1 VDLSAVKAAARPELV
16 GYAAAAADN
25 AMDLLDD
32 AELLSGAGRRA
43 RAYSAAVLAIEE
55 FGKAAGLCRRIRT
68 ALGEQPRTAS
78 ICPVVSPSHAAN
90 ASSSWSAAGN
100 LRKATVIPA
109 SSPEYS
115 RAR

>member
-1 VDLSAVKAAARPELV
+1 MDLTAVKAAPRLELV

-55 FGKAAGLCRRIRT
+55 FGKAAGLLALALMPESLRAGAPVRRM
-68 ALGEQPRTAS
+68 LEWHQLKQVGG
-78 ICPVVSPSHAAN
+78 C
-90 ASSSWSAAGN
+90 
-100 LRKATVIPA
+100 
-109 SSPEYS
+109 
-115 RAR
+115 